1 VSWRTRLWLGGLA
14 AGGVVVAHV
23 LAFLLVAPNP
33 LQRGELL
40 EATGHGAWP
49 FLAPIA
55 MGAVVVALAGFASG
69 RSREDDPMPPAAL
82 FRGTAGRLVTL
93 QFAAFLLLEALERLA
108 IGHGLTELLREPVIA
123 IGLVAQVLVA
133 LVGAALLVMFARLL
147 DRLVQFLRMIPRA
160 PRVLTPRGALE
171 VPSPRIRTATGPV
184 TPRGPPRRT

>member
-40 EATGHGAWP
+40 EATGHGAWR
-49 FLAPIA
+49 FLLPIA

-69 RSREDDPMPPAAL
+69 RSREDRPTPPAAL

-93 QFAAFLLLEALERLA
+93 QLAAFLLLEALERLA
-108 IGHGLTELLREPVIA
+108 AGHGLTDLLREPVIA

-147 DRLVQFLRMIPRA
+147 DRLVQFLRIIPRA
-160 PRVLTPRGALE
+160 PRVLTPRGVLDGTF
-171 VPSPRIRTATGPV
+171 PRIRIATGPV
-184 TPRGPPRRT
+184 NPRGPPRRT